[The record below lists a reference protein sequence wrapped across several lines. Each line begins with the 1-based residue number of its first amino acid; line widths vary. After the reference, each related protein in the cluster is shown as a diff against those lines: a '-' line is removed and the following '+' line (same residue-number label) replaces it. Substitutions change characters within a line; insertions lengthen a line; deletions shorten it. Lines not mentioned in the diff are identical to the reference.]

1 MCMDYIR
8 GLASTGFKMILI
20 TLVYLL
26 TVPYDICLC
35 IQHIGKRER
44 IDFAQTVTKYD
55 RRFKVSDNVSVRD
68 CVGYFVILNLYR
80 LKRGTCCCLLRT
92 YT

>member
-1 MCMDYIR
+1 MYTCMCMDYIR
-8 GLASTGFKMILI
+8 GLASTGFKMSNFDNSI
-20 TLVYLL
+20 VYFHLL

-55 RRFKVSDNVSVRD
+55 RRFKVSDN
-68 CVGYFVILNLYR
+68 
-80 LKRGTCCCLLRT
+80 
-92 YT
+92 